1 MALIDQSTNLATPRP
16 GPSPALVTRHGSRN
30 DAFSF
35 WKLPEQWRNALAAE
49 IEESET
55 VAENFLFERYLPEP
69 QRRPP
74 ANLRA
79 YYAIKRLIPPTLRHL
94 LNSVAVGMR
103 GHSVFPNWPCESA
116 LTEFWRTWMH
126 RCLTVIGL
134 QDAWHIGFWPSNLD
148 CCVVLTH
155 DVESPAGFDR
165 MEAMADVEER
175 LGFRSAWNLP
185 LAQYSLDWKRVEK
198 LRARRFEFGAHGLS
212 HDGRLFRS
220 EKDFAV
226 LAPLLNR
233 LAREHGLR
241 GFRGPS
247 TLRRAEWIDTL
258 EIDHDS
264 TFSDTDP
271 FEPQPG
277 GTCSV
282 FPFFLGRVVE
292 LPYSLPQDH
301 TLIHVLRRNAL
312 PIWTAK
318 AQWIA
323 SVGGM
328 ILVLTHPDYSGFDP
342 FLGEYEELLKRLR
355 ALDSA
360 WHALPSEV
368 AAWWRQRAQMK
379 LFVNNDEYVI
389 TGHDASRACARR
401 LSDEPLA
408 RWD

>member
-1 MALIDQSTNLATPRP
+1 MALIEQLKDSAILQPR
-16 GPSPALVTRHGSRN
+16 SAPAMRHGSRN

-35 WKLPEQWRNALAAE
+35 WKLPEAWRNTLAAE
-49 IEESET
+49 IAESET
-55 VAENFLFERYLPEP
+55 VAENFLFERYLPET

-74 ANLRA
+74 PNLRA
-79 YYAIKRLIPPTLRHL
+79 YYPIKRVIPPTLRHL
-94 LNSVAVGMR
+94 LNSMAVGVR
-103 GHSVFPNWPCESA
+103 RHSMFPNWPCESA
-116 LTEFWRTWMH
+116 LIEFWRTWMQ
-126 RCLTVIGL
+126 RCLTITGVK
-134 QDAWHIGFWPSNLD
+134 DAWHLGFWPANFD

-185 LAQYSLDWKRVEK
+185 LAQYPIDWKRVEQ
-198 LRARRFEFGAHGLS
+198 LQARHFEFGAHGLS

-233 LAREHGLR
+233 LAQEHGLR

-258 EIDHDS
+258 DIDHDS

-301 TLIHVLRRNAL
+301 TLTHILHRNAL
-312 PIWTAK
+312 QIWTAK

-328 ILVLTHPDYSGFDP
+328 ILVLTHPDYSGFEP

-355 ALDSA
+355 MLGSV
-360 WHALPSEV
+360 WYALPSEV

-379 LFVNNDEYVI
+379 LLVNNDEYVI
-389 TGHDASRACARR
+389 TGNEASRACARR

>member
-1 MALIDQSTNLATPRP
+1 MAMTERSADSVTPRP
-16 GPSPALVTRHGSRN
+16 AGVPVVQRCSRN

-35 WKLPEQWRNALAAE
+35 WKLPETWRGALSNE
-49 IEESET
+49 IEESEA

-74 ANLRA
+74 SNLRV
-79 YYAIKRLIPPTLRHL
+79 YYPIKRLIPSTLRHHF
-94 LNSVAVGMR
+94 NSIIVGVR
-103 GHSVFPNWPCESA
+103 RSSIFPNWPCESA
-116 LTEFWRTWMH
+116 LNEFWRTWIH
-126 RCLTVIGL
+126 RCLTVMGV
-134 QDAWHIGFWPSNLD
+134 QDAWHLGFWPSNYD
-148 CCVVLTH
+148 SSVVLTH
-155 DVESPAGFDR
+155 DVESPAGFER

-185 LAQYSLDWKRVEK
+185 LAQYPIDWKVVER
-198 LRARRFEFGAHGLS
+198 LQARGFEFGAHGLS

-220 EKDFAV
+220 EKDFTQ

-233 LAREHGLR
+233 LAQEHGLR

-247 TLRRAEWIDTL
+247 TLRRVEWIDTL
-258 EIDHDS
+258 DIDHDS

-301 TLIHVLRRNAL
+301 TLIHVLHRNAL
-312 PIWTAK
+312 QIWTAK

-328 ILVLTHPDYSGFDP
+328 ILVLTHPDYSGLEP
-342 FLGEYEELLKRLR
+342 FLGEYKVLLKRLR
-355 ALDSA
+355 TFESA

-379 LFVNNDEYVI
+379 LFVKDDDYVI
-389 TGHDASRACARR
+389 AGRDAGRASARR

>member
-1 MALIDQSTNLATPRP
+1 MAMIEQLAESVTLPPGPVPAPRP
-16 GPSPALVTRHGSRN
+16 DSRN

-35 WKLPEQWRNALAAE
+35 WKLPETWRTALASE
-49 IEESET
+49 IEESEA
-55 VAENFLFERYLPEP
+55 VAENFLFERYLPEQ

-79 YYAIKRLIPPTLRHL
+79 YYPIKRLIPRTFRHL
-94 LNSVAVGMR
+94 INSMIVSARRPSM
-103 GHSVFPNWPCESA
+103 FPNWPCESA

-126 RCLTVIGL
+126 RSLTAMNL
-134 QDAWHIGFWPSNLD
+134 QDAWHLGFWPSNYD

-165 MEAMADVEER
+165 MEAMADIEER

-185 LAQYSLDWKRVEK
+185 LAQYPIDWKVVER
-198 LRARRFEFGAHGLS
+198 LQARGFEFGAHGLS

-220 EKDFAV
+220 EKDFAQ

-247 TLRRAEWIDTL
+247 TLRRAEWIDAL
-258 EIDHDS
+258 DIDHDS

-301 TLIHVLRRNAL
+301 TLHHVLHRSAL
-312 PIWTAK
+312 QIWTAK

-328 ILVLTHPDYSGFDP
+328 ILTLTHPDYCGFQP
-342 FLGEYEELLKRLR
+342 FLGEYEALLKRLR
-355 ALDSA
+355 TFESA

-368 AAWWRQRAQMK
+368 AAWWRQRARMK
-379 LFVNNDEYVI
+379 LFVNNDDYVI
-389 TGHDASRACARR
+389 TGRNADRACARR

>member
-1 MALIDQSTNLATPRP
+1 M
-16 GPSPALVTRHGSRN
+16 TRFGSRN

-35 WKLPEQWRNALAAE
+35 WKLPENWRNALAAE
-49 IEESET
+49 IEESER

-79 YYAIKRLIPPTLRHL
+79 YYAIKRLIPLTLRHL
-94 LNSVAVGMR
+94 LNSVAVGVRRHPM
-103 GHSVFPNWPCESA
+103 FPNWPCESA

-126 RCLTVIGL
+126 RCLTVLGV
-134 QDAWHIGFWPSNLD
+134 QDGWHIGFWPSNLD

-185 LAQYSLDWKRVEK
+185 LAQYPIDWKRVER

-220 EKDFAV
+220 KKDFAE
-226 LAPLLNR
+226 LAPLLTR
-233 LAREHGLR
+233 LAQEHGLR

-247 TLRRAEWIDTL
+247 TLRRAEWISTL
-258 EIDHDS
+258 DIDHDS

-271 FEPQPG
+271 FEPQTG

-282 FPFFLGRVVE
+282 FPFFLGSVVE

-312 PIWTAK
+312 QIWTAK

-328 ILVLTHPDYSGFDP
+328 ILTLTHPDYSGFEP
-342 FLGEYEELLKRLR
+342 YLGEYEALLKRLR

-379 LFVNNDEYVI
+379 LFVNADACVI
-389 TGHDASRACARR
+389 TGHNASRACARR